1 LQIEKQ
7 MKKKE
12 SIIMARYKRET
23 LESKTVKDL
32 RQLVVK
38 LGIPGFTKKP
48 KATIIDAIMAKY
60 GVAGSGAA
68 AIAKDGPAAAA
79 PQPLQGIAASFQSS
93 ITKPNLKKRDRLST
107 TIQVSCGAS
116 TGTFP
121 VAGRSVAEV
130 GEFLREVLNVD
141 KLSTGVVNG
150 KEVAGDYVLKAGDTL
165 EFLKPAGKKGC

>member
-1 LQIEKQ
+1 
-7 MKKKE
+7 
-12 SIIMARYKRET
+12 MARYKRET

-48 KATIIDAIMAKY
+48 KATIIDAIMSKY
-60 GVAGSGAA
+60 GVTATA
-68 AIAKDGPAAAA
+68 AIAADGPAK
-79 PQPLQGIAASFQSS
+79 PLPIQGVAASFTSS
-93 ITKPNLKKRDRLST
+93 ITKPSLAKRDRLST

-116 TGTFP
+116 TGAFP

-150 KEVAGDYVLKAGDTL
+150 KEVNGDYVLKAGDTL